1 MSKQA
6 LGRGLKALIPDPPGG
21 RSGLLEL
28 AVDRIA
34 PNPRQPRQRFN
45 ETDLDALAAS
55 IREHGVL
62 QPLLVSD
69 NGAGAFHLIA
79 GERRWRAA
87 KRAGLSVVPVV
98 VREHLGEERELEIAL
113 VENIQRADLT
123 PLEEAR
129 AFEHLRAS
137 LGLTQ
142 ADIAQRVGVDRST
155 VANSLRLL
163 RLEPEI
169 QQLVEEG
176 SLSGGHARS
185 LLAFPEAERRVHWAR
200 RAVATGMSVRDL
212 ERAAGEGRPATSATT
227 KAPPEPDP
235 NLLAAEESLS
245 LRLGVR
251 VAITKQRRG
260 GRIVINCADQDDL
273 MRVFD
278 LLMEGN

>member
-1 MSKQA
+1 MAKPA
-6 LGRGLKALIPDPPGG
+6 LGRGLKALLPDPPAP
-21 RSGLLEL
+21 RSGLLEV
-28 AVDRIA
+28 AVERIV
-34 PNPRQPRQRFN
+34 PNPNQPRQRF
-45 ETDLDALAAS
+45 TDEALDGLAAS
-55 IREHGVL
+55 IREHGIL

-79 GERRWRAA
+79 GERRLRAA
-87 KRAGLSVVPVV
+87 KRAGLALVPVV
-98 VREHLGEERELEIAL
+98 LREALGEERELEVAL

-142 ADIAQRVGVDRST
+142 ADIAERVGVDRST

-169 QQLVEEG
+169 QELVEDG
-176 SLSGGHARS
+176 SLSGGHART
-185 LLAFPEAERRVHWAR
+185 LLSFADAERRLHWAR

-212 ERAAGEGRPATSATT
+212 ERAAGEGREVVAPAA
-227 KAPPEPDP
+227 KQRPAADP
-235 NLLAAEESLS
+235 NLLAAEERLS
-245 LRLGVR
+245 LRLGAR
-251 VAITKQRRG
+251 VTIAKQPRG
-260 GRIVINCADQDDL
+260 GKIVINCADHDDL

-278 LLMEGN
+278 VLMEDN